1 MAILNSKPNLN
12 SQSYQEPQAHVFNP
26 TLEKVRVQVNS
37 RGFSFEPQEL
47 VEVPVSLAD
56 VVGEK
61 VSHRGLFIV
70 WPGQDIKDLGH
81 VKLEALK
88 NFKDFNADRIRME
101 MLYIDERRKAGVT
114 IDMSTQSNYQ
124 KWKKWDEELEK
135 ILNMSSANE
144 TPKSFLEVVQLSDKK
159 DVKETVTKATKEDKV
174 VADVVSEEV
183 KEASKSALVADDIFL
198 SDEEEVDAAP
208 KKRGRPALS

>member
-1 MAILNSKPNLN
+1 MAILNSKPTLN

-70 WPGQDIKDLGH
+70 WPGQDIKEMERL
-81 VKLEALK
+81 LK
-88 NFKDFNADRIRME
+88 VVSIPANPEVRVRITS
-101 MLYIDERRKAGVT
+101 GV
-114 IDMSTQSNYQ
+114 
-124 KWKKWDEELEK
+124 
-135 ILNMSSANE
+135 AH
-144 TPKSFLEVVQLSDKK
+144 
-159 DVKETVTKATKEDKV
+159 TKEAKRDILMTLR
-174 VADVVSEEV
+174 AGGDVSRQTLLEN
-183 KEASKSALVADDIFL
+183 LDI
-198 SDEEEVDAAP
+198 DPEEEQERIAEEQAP
-208 KKRGRPALS
+208 QGPQGGMEGIDPNAPLPEGMQLQI